1 MKSWKIRCITT
12 DGTATDLSHYFVL
25 SMRRLLLVLL
35 ALHSAL
41 AAAGPQADSWLTYY
55 EQSGYTRTPRYEETI
70 AYCRRLATAS
80 PWVKYTS
87 FGTSPQGRELPL
99 VILSRDRAFTPVSA
113 RRTGKPVVLIQNGIH
128 AGEIDGKDAS
138 LMLMRDIAV
147 RRTLANLLDHV
158 TLLIV
163 PIFNVD
169 GHERFGPYNRIN
181 QNGPE
186 EMGWRVT
193 AQNLNLNR
201 DYMKADAPEMRALL
215 KLFSAW
221 LPDLYVDCHVTDGI
235 DFQYDLTY
243 GVEYGANIEP
253 VLGRW
258 LSESFLPNV
267 LPRVE
272 SSGHKIFYYVFP
284 REDRDIRKG
293 IDCGAAT
300 PRFSTGYAA
309 IQNRPALLIETHMLK
324 PYRTRVSSTY
334 EILKASLEYINS
346 APATLCDAVR
356 QADAATVAAGAHSG
370 GVSTLP
376 LTFGLG
382 KGSTMRRFLGVQSTS
397 EIGRVSGKP
406 YDLYTTAP
414 VEVDVPVYD
423 QVVATDSVDVPYA
436 YLIPQEWRTVIEGLQ
451 VHGITIERLREPVTL
466 DVNSCRFAGVAFRA
480 KPYESRQTVTYTI
493 EPLYEQR
500 KYPAGTAV
508 VWTAQRAG
516 KVAMHL
522 LEPRSGD
529 SFVAWGFFNQIFEQ
543 KEYAE
548 TYVMEKVGKALLE
561 RDSVLRKEFDGKLG
575 QDSAFAADPQA
586 RVNWLYLRS
595 PWKDPSLNVYPVGRI
610 SVPVELETSKW

>member
-1 MKSWKIRCITT
+1 
-12 DGTATDLSHYFVL
+12 
-25 SMRRLLLVLL
+25 MRRLPFVLL
-35 ALHSAL
+35 ALHYAL
-41 AAAGPQADSWLTYY
+41 AAAGPQTDSWLTYY
-55 EQSGYTRTPRYEETI
+55 EQSGCTRTPRYDETI
-70 AYCRRLATAS
+70 TYCRRLATAS
-80 PWVKYTS
+80 SWVRYIS

-99 VILSRDRAFTPVSA
+99 VILSRDRAFTPAAA
-113 RRTGKPVVLIQNGIH
+113 RRTGKPVVLIQSGIH

-138 LMLMRDIAV
+138 MMLMRDIAV

-158 TLLIV
+158 TLLVV

-201 DYMKADAPEMRALL
+201 DYMKADTPEMRAML

-235 DFQYDLTY
+235 DFQYDVTY
-243 GVEYGANIEP
+243 AVEYGGNIEP
-253 VLGRW
+253 VLSRW
-258 LSESFLPNV
+258 VSESFLPNV

-293 IDCGAAT
+293 IECGAAT

-324 PYRTRVSSTY
+324 PYRTRVSATY
-334 EILKASLEYINS
+334 EILKASLECING
-346 APATLCDAVR
+346 APALLRDAVR
-356 QADAATVAAGAHSG
+356 QADAATVAAGAHRG
-370 GVSTLP
+370 GASTLP

-382 KGSTMRRFLGVQSTS
+382 KGSTMRTFLGVQSS
-397 EIGRVSGKP
+397 AEIGRVSGKP
-406 YDLYTTAP
+406 YDVFTTTP
-414 VEVDVPVYD
+414 VQVDVPVYNE
-423 QVVATDSVDVPYA
+423 VVATDSVDVPYA
-436 YLIPQEWRTVIEGLQ
+436 YLIPQEWRTVIERLQ
-451 VHGITIERLREPVTL
+451 VHGVTVERLRKPVML
-466 DVNSCRFAGVAFRA
+466 DVNSYRFTDVTFRT
-480 KPYESRQTVTYTI
+480 KPYEGRQTVTYTS
-493 EPLYEQR
+493 EPLHEQR
-500 KYPAGTAV
+500 TYPAGTAV

-529 SFVAWGFFNQIFEQ
+529 SFAAWGFFNPMFEQ

-548 TYVMEKVGKALLE
+548 TYVMEKVGKGLLE
-561 RDSVLRKEFDGKLG
+561 QDSVLRKAFEGKLAR
-575 QDSAFAADPQA
+575 DSAFAADPQA

-595 PWKDPSLNVYPVGRI
+595 PWKDPLLNVYPVGRI
-610 SVPVELETSKW
+610 SVPVDLQTSKW